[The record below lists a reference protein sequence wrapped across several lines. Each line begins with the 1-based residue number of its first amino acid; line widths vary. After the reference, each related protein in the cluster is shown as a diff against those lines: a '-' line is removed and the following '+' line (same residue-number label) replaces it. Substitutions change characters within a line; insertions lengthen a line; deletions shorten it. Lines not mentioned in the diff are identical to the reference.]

1 MQTMELTATTITAQG
16 CGIWVAAIVKITT
29 TLLNSLDPSRRL
41 RTYSG
46 AKSCQCLR
54 TTVDHG
60 RIGGEH

>member
-41 RTYSG
+41 RT
-46 AKSCQCLR
+46 
-54 TTVDHG
+54 
-60 RIGGEH
+60 